1 MIKIS
6 DSIALRDCGR
16 DEDQLWKLI
25 FFDSVRSHFDI
36 LNLPEE
42 DLNRL
47 LSGQYAAQT
56 ADYRSN
62 YPKASNQIIV
72 FDGADAGRVI
82 WSTENGDLH
91 LIDIVVLTEYRGKG
105 IGGAVL
111 NWFFEKSRNGQM
123 PVRFCVEK
131 GNRAMRLYERLGFR
145 TVEDLNSHFQMEWR
159 PEKSP

>member
-6 DSIALRDCGR
+6 DNIALRDRGP
-16 DEDQLWKLI
+16 DEEQLWKAI
-25 FFDSVRSHFDI
+25 FIDSVRSHFEM
-36 LNLPEE
+36 LNLPEGE
-42 DLNRL
+42 LDNL

-62 YPKASNQIIV
+62 YPKAWNQIIV
-72 FDGADAGRVI
+72 FDRADAGRAI
-82 WSTENGDLH
+82 WSTEKGDLL

-111 NWFFEKSRNGQM
+111 NWLFDKSREGQM
-123 PVRFCVEK
+123 PIRFCVEK

-145 TVEDLNSHFQMEWR
+145 RIEDLNSHFQMEWR
-159 PEKSP
+159 PEESP